1 MARRQTNG
9 YSSDASF
16 LTRKKEQNMSI
27 TRRRFLSGLGA
38 TAISSNLSMALSSL
52 DDSALEESLV
62 AEPDTLYAKDFTGDG
77 VYQLSLNMRHGR
89 GGLRII

>member
-1 MARRQTNG
+1 
-9 YSSDASF
+9 
-16 LTRKKEQNMSI
+16 MSI

-38 TAISSNLSMALSSL
+38 TAISSNLSMALSSP

-62 AEPDTLYAKDFTGDG
+62 AEPDTLYAKDFAGDG
-77 VYQLSLNMRHGR
+77 VYQLSLNMRHGL